1 MEPGQVQIWCAKI
14 PQPPTSKD
22 RRLIAAGR
30 ITLIMTD
37 FHAGPEHAGFPPSAD
52 NGLECFAVLMG
63 FFSKPVD
70 VSQVRHDL
78 GIGSKPAQVQDV
90 LRAAKAFD
98 AKARVVRSVSSDLDK
113 KPLPAL
119 AAMKDGRFVVLLQ
132 AGKEQVLVFD
142 PALPQPSALSISQF
156 SEEFAGELILITTR
170 ESLAAAGRA
179 FNVTWFIPA
188 LVKYRHLLRDV
199 LLASFF
205 LQILGLITP
214 LFFQVVIDKVLVHK
228 GLTTLEILVIGL
240 LCVNIFD
247 VTLGGLRTYL
257 FSHTTS
263 RVDVELGAKL
273 FKHLTHLPMAYF
285 QARRVGDTVARV
297 RELENIRE
305 FLTSSALTA
314 VLDLLFGI
322 VFLVV
327 MAMYSLWLLLI
338 VLITLPLYALV
349 VLTLAPV
356 LKVRLDEKFARGA
369 ESQSFLVES
378 ITAVETIKA
387 SAVEPQTQARWEG
400 LLAGY
405 VKSSFT
411 ARMIANWG
419 SQAIQLINKLGSVA
433 LLFFGAK
440 LVIGGHLTVGEL
452 VAFNMLAG
460 QVAGPV
466 LRIAQLAQDFQQAK
480 LSVER
485 LGDVLNA
492 PTEPV
497 PSAGRGRL
505 PDLVGQINI
514 EHISFRYRPDGP
526 EILSDVSLS
535 VGAGEVLGVV
545 GPSGSGK
552 STLTKLVQRL
562 HTPERGRVLVDGMD
576 ISLMDPAWLR
586 RQVGVVLQENI
597 LFNRSVREN
606 IALSDPAMPLE
617 YVVEAAKTAG
627 AHDFIL
633 ELSEGYDT
641 RIDERGANLSGGQRQ
656 RIAIAR
662 ALASDPRILIF
673 DEATSALDAESE
685 EIVQNNLHKIV
696 EGRTVIIIAHRL
708 SAVRRADRIITVEK
722 GRITEDGTHDI
733 LLKAG
738 GRYSQ
743 LYRKQMG
750 VQQGGE
756 VAHV

>member
-1 MEPGQVQIWCAKI
+1 M
-14 PQPPTSKD
+14 S
-22 RRLIAAGR
+22 
-30 ITLIMTD
+30 
-37 FHAGPEHAGFPPSAD
+37 
-52 NGLECFAVLMG
+52 
-63 FFSKPVD
+63 FFGKAVD
-70 VSQVRHDL
+70 VGQMRHDL
-78 GIGSKPAQVQDV
+78 GIGSRTAGVQDI
-90 LRAAKAFD
+90 LRAAKAFE
-98 AKARVVRSVSSDLDK
+98 ARARVVHASSGDLNK

-132 AGKEQVLVFD
+132 VGKDQVLIFD
-142 PALPQPSALSISQF
+142 PDTAQPTALPLTQF
-156 SEEFAGELILITTR
+156 AEAYAGELILITTR

-228 GLTTLEILVIGL
+228 GLTTLEILAVGL

-247 VTLGGLRTYL
+247 VMLSGLRTYL

-314 VLDLLFGI
+314 VLDLVFGV

-338 VLITLPLYALV
+338 VLVTLPLYALV

-356 LKVRLDEKFARGA
+356 LKHKLDEKFARGA
-369 ESQSFLVES
+369 ESQSCLVEYV
-378 ITAVETIKA
+378 TAVETNKA
-387 SAVEPQTQARWEG
+387 AAVEPQNQARWEG

-405 VKSSFT
+405 VKSSFS

-433 LLFFGAK
+433 LLFFGAR

-485 LGDVLNA
+485 LGDILNA

-505 PDLVGQINI
+505 PDLAGQIDI
-514 EHISFRYRPDGP
+514 EHVSFRYRHDGP
-526 EILSDVSLS
+526 EILSDVSINIA
-535 VGAGEVLGVV
+535 AGEVLGIV

-576 ISLMDPAWLR
+576 ISLTDPAWLR
-586 RQVGVVLQENI
+586 RQVGVVLQENV
-597 LFNRSVREN
+597 LFNRTVREN

-617 YVVEAAKTAG
+617 YVVEAARTAG

-662 ALASDPRILIF
+662 ALASNPRILIF

-722 GRITEDGTHDI
+722 GRITEAGTHET
-733 LLKAG
+733 LLNAE
-738 GRYSQ
+738 GRYAQ

-750 VQQGGE
+750 VQQGG
-756 VAHV
+756 VAAHV